1 MVAGHE
7 DSGTGRPVRIAF
19 DSLLSA
25 APARRPDDL
34 VDLWSQLPREL
45 AILFRPSAP
54 ELAAEILREIRQT
67 IPALARPV
75 ESPVG
80 KSIVE
85 GIQQAIL
92 QFVDRLAD
100 PTAPQADRAQLFRD
114 MGLHEI
120 YDGPILDVLQMAY
133 RVGAR
138 VAWRHMARVGE
149 RAGVPTTTLC
159 LLAEAIFAYIDE
171 LSALSIE
178 GHASAQARA
187 VGIVERRRRQLL
199 ELLLSAAGDP
209 KQLPT
214 RRLADAAK
222 WVVPGRVVAV
232 AIDLD
237 EDPSEYPAAQF
248 DPRIL
253 VDLEGPEPCLLV
265 ADDHQQ
271 ALKDLPADLP
281 GWRAAVGPAVNTAD
295 AGESLRWARRTL
307 ELVDRGVL
315 PSAQLTW
322 FDNHM
327 SALWLLN
334 DPLLVAE
341 ITERALAPMAKLTPK
356 QRRKLSE
363 TLLTWLETRGSA
375 PEIAQLLDIHP
386 QTVRYRM
393 RQLDRL
399 FGSRLDNPDTRFD
412 LEVALRAQRTRK
424 QEEAVADDE
433 DDDESE

>member
-1 MVAGHE
+1 MAGQDQE
-7 DSGTGRPVRIAF
+7 GAPGRPVRIAF
-19 DSLLSA
+19 DSLLAA

-45 AILFRPSAP
+45 AVLFRPTAQD
-54 ELAAEILREIRQT
+54 LADEILREIRLT
-67 IPALARPV
+67 IPALAKPI
-75 ESPVG
+75 ESAVG
-80 KSIVE
+80 RSIVE

-100 PTAPQADRAQLFRD
+100 PAAPQADRAQLFRD
-114 MGLHEI
+114 LGLHEI
-120 YDGPILDVLQMAY
+120 YDEPILDVLQMAY

-209 KQLPT
+209 KQLPNK
-214 RRLADAAK
+214 RLADSAK
-222 WVVPGRVVAV
+222 WPVPARVVAV

-237 EDPSEYPAAQF
+237 EDPAEYPVAQF
-248 DPRIL
+248 DPRML
-253 VDLEGPEPCLLV
+253 VDLEGSDPCLL
-265 ADDHQQ
+265 AAEEHQD
-271 ALKDLPADLP
+271 ALKELPADLP
-281 GWRAAVGPAVNTAD
+281 GWRAAVGPVVDAAD

-307 ELVDRGVL
+307 ALVDRGVL
-315 PSAQLTW
+315 PAVQLSW
-322 FDNHM
+322 FDHHM

-341 ITERALAPMAKLTPK
+341 ITERALAPLAKLTPK

-363 TLLTWLETRGSA
+363 TLLTWLETRGGA

-399 FGSRLDNPDTRFD
+399 FGTRLNNPDVRFD
-412 LEVALRAQRTRK
+412 LEVALRAQRTRDRED
-424 QEEAVADDE
+424 QD
-433 DDDESE
+433 DDDEPDDEED

>member
-1 MVAGHE
+1 MAGPDQE
-7 DSGTGRPVRIAF
+7 SATGRPVRIAF

-25 APARRPDDL
+25 APARRSDDL

-45 AILFRPSAP
+45 AILFRPTAQD
-54 ELAAEILREIRQT
+54 LAQEILREIRLT
-67 IPALARPV
+67 IPALAKPV
-75 ESPVG
+75 ESAAG

-114 MGLHEI
+114 LGLHEI
-120 YDGPILDVLQMAY
+120 YEGPILDVLQMAY

-199 ELLLSAAGDP
+199 ELLLSAAGDA
-209 KQLPT
+209 KQLPS

-222 WVVPGRVVAV
+222 WPVPPRVVAV

-237 EDPSEYPAAQF
+237 EDPAEYPAAQF

-253 VDLEGPEPCLLV
+253 VDLEGQEPCLL
-265 ADDHQQ
+265 AAEEHQD
-271 ALKDLPADLP
+271 AFKDLPTDLP
-281 GWRAAVGPAVNTAD
+281 GWRAAVGPAVDATD

-307 ELVDRGVL
+307 ALVDRGIL
-315 PSAQLTW
+315 PAAQVTW

-327 SALWLLN
+327 SSLWLLN

-341 ITERALAPMAKLTPK
+341 IIERALAPMAKLTTK

-399 FGSRLDNPDTRFD
+399 FGSRLNNPDVRFD
-412 LEVALRAQRTRK
+412 LEVALRAQRTHDR
-424 QEEAVADDE
+424 QDHDPDDDDE
-433 DDDESE
+433 D